1 MRIHAL
7 TFQAI
12 GPYATSQHLDFTQLD
27 DVGLFLLDGPTG
39 AGKSTIL
46 DIVTFALY
54 GKADDERKNTELH
67 STLAEP
73 GLPPTIQLD
82 VTFGTRRFVID
93 RTLQHFAP
101 RRGGKDPFDVVTR
114 QAAMS
119 LVEIVAGE
127 HRQLTTRVDEA
138 QQILRG
144 VIGLSRE
151 QFTSVVLLP
160 QGEFARFLKASSN
173 DREAILRQLFNTH
186 RFDEIG
192 DYLAAEAKKLRG
204 TVQADTQRRQTLRA
218 SIIETAQTYAQPQ
231 NAAADTQPATEP
243 VDLEAL
249 DDVELIAHIDDLM
262 SELETGAQRRVEQ
275 SQSALKTARDAFQ
288 QLQQQHEHLR
298 EAEEYRRRRTAH
310 QQQAPA
316 VRTATLELEHHERAR
331 AVVEAQRHCQTA
343 QTALQDAVETLQQ
356 RCDAAQQDPIIVD
369 WAEQQQIFTVNTSEV
384 QPLLAG
390 WKTVEAAAIR
400 ALEHVTQHEKTH
412 AAIQAGQRQLD
423 TWTASQQTLTD
434 RIGKLQEQFD
444 TVCEQLTADRQ
455 RAEHLTGV
463 EKTLETATRQLQE
476 AKTKHTAAQHAQT
489 AQSAADAAK
498 RTRDEAQTEADAALE
513 HAQDLLRRRIGAAAG
528 FLADK
533 LEPGQPCEVCGST
546 THPQPAETHDLAEIS
561 NDAVQQAEQRAT
573 QARRAANTAAE
584 TYQTKLAELQ
594 ELQTQAG
601 GLSLA
606 GADAAVTNAQQT
618 VTEAQREATEL
629 TQLRA
634 HIKERDA
641 QTEQLREAKTTAEQQ
656 LTEVTTQIAS
666 QTTELDQLRG
676 DLAQALG
683 EFADVAA
690 FRAAVEPAHRLVGQ
704 IVRAGES
711 VTTAVANHT
720 TAQQRVHEALANSAT
735 EDHPAYRNAAEA
747 CENLLDPA
755 TQADH
760 ETLVRQWTTESDR
773 LAEKAGQ
780 TAVIAGLKLLDDDVA
795 PPSQETL
802 DAAQHA
808 QRAAEQSLSE
818 ANREHGSIEA
828 TQKQCRTQQ
837 DLLAEVSERSAEQLA
852 IYEELLGLSDVVAGR
867 GENAVSMP
875 LRSFVLA
882 GWLEHVAANASERLT
897 GMTGGRYELKH
908 AVGQGGRGHSGLN
921 LEVIDHLND
930 TVRTPST
937 LSGGE
942 TFMAS
947 LALALGLA
955 DAVQAQA
962 GGVAMDTLF
971 IDEGFGSLDADT
983 LEEVM
988 GVLAALQDDG
998 RLIGLV
1004 SHVESMKQ
1012 QIPYRIQVQKSQA
1025 GSTVNIIGPDLA

>member
-1 MRIHAL
+1 MRIHTL

-82 VTFGTRRFVID
+82 VTFGTRRFIID

-101 RRGGKDPFDVVTR
+101 RRGAKDPLDVVTR

-204 TVQADTQRRQTLRA
+204 TLQADTQRRDTLRA
-218 SIIETAQTYAQPQ
+218 SLIETAQTCAQPHD
-231 NAAADTQPATEP
+231 ADSTQPATEP
-243 VDLEAL
+243 ADLETL
-249 DDVELIAHIDDLM
+249 DDVELIAHTDRLM
-262 SELETGAQRRVEQ
+262 SELATGAQRRVEQ
-275 SQSALKTARDAFQ
+275 SQRALKTARDAFQ
-288 QLQQQHEHLR
+288 QLQQQQEHLR
-298 EAEEYRRRRTAH
+298 EAEAYRRRHTAH
-310 QQQAPA
+310 QKQAPA
-316 VRTATLELEHHERAR
+316 VRKATLQLEHHERAR

-343 QTALQDAVETLQQ
+343 QTALADAVETLQQ
-356 RCDAAQQDPIIVD
+356 RCDAAQQDPSIID
-369 WAEQQQIFTVNTSEV
+369 WAGQQPIFTVDAGEL

-400 ALEHVTQHEKTH
+400 ALEHVAQHEKTQ
-412 AAIQAGQRQLD
+412 ATIQAGQRQLD
-423 TWTASQQTLTD
+423 TWTTSQQTLSQ
-434 RIGKLQEQFD
+434 RIGQLQEQFD

-455 RAEHLTGV
+455 RAEHFSGV
-463 EKTLETATRQLQE
+463 EKTLETATQQLQE
-476 AKTKHTAAQHAQT
+476 AKTKYTAAQKAQT
-489 AQSAADAAK
+489 AQSAADGAK
-498 RTRDEAQTEADAALE
+498 RTLDETQTQADAALE
-513 HAQDLLRRRIGAAAG
+513 HAQDLLRRRIEAAAG

-546 THPQPAETHDLAEIS
+546 THPQPAETLDLAEIS
-561 NDAVQQAEQRAT
+561 NDAVQQAQQRAT

-584 TYQTKLAELQ
+584 TYQLKLTDLQ

-601 GLSLA
+601 GLCLTDA
-606 GADAAVTNAQQT
+606 EAAVTHAQQT
-618 VTEAQREATEL
+618 VAEAQREATEL
-629 TQLRA
+629 TQLRTR
-634 HIKERDA
+634 IKEREA
-641 QTEQLREAKTTAEQQ
+641 QTEQLREAKTTVAQQ

-666 QTTELDQLRG
+666 QTTELAQLR
-676 DLAQALG
+676 DELAAALG
-683 EFADVAA
+683 DFPDVAA
-690 FRAAVEPAHRLVGQ
+690 LRAAVEPAHRLVGQ
-704 IVRAGES
+704 IVRAGQS

-735 EDHPAYRNAAEA
+735 QDHPAYQDAAEA
-747 CENLLDPA
+747 CENFLDPT
-755 TQADH
+755 TQAEY

-795 PPSQETL
+795 PPSEETL
-802 DAAQHA
+802 EAAQQA
-808 QRAAEQSLSE
+808 QRAAEQALSE

-828 TQKQCRTQQ
+828 THKQCRTHQ
-837 DLLAEVSERSAEQLA
+837 DLLTQVSERSAEQLA
-852 IYEELLGLSDVVAGR
+852 IYEELVGLSDVVAGR
-867 GENAVSMP
+867 GENTVSMP

-1012 QIPYRIQVQKSQA
+1012 QIPYRIQVQKLQS
-1025 GSTVNIIGPDLA
+1025 GSTVNIVGPDLA